1 MKIIG
6 DNMTTK
12 FDEYVKKENEKL
24 IKAITIN
31 TAIDI
36 ISKYL
41 YNIDASKEE
50 RIEILSKLL
59 RKENESNN
67 LP

>member
-1 MKIIG
+1 MA
-6 DNMTTK
+6 TK

-24 IKAITIN
+24 VRAITID
-31 TAIDI
+31 TAVDI

-50 RIEILSKLL
+50 KIEILNKLL
-59 RKENESNN
+59 RKENESNTKETTY
-67 LP
+67 